1 MFIMLGCI
9 HKNLIYTIE
18 FTYLRR
24 KFSFVINII
33 FFTVLSNYSANHD
46 SHVVQCPYW
55 GRNLTNLYKSYKY

>member
-1 MFIMLGCI
+1 MLMLNMLGCI

-33 FFTVLSNYSANHD
+33 IFTVLNNSFSTIFHLQNLFRFY
-46 SHVVQCPYW
+46 VV
-55 GRNLTNLYKSYKY
+55 RIFLYKL